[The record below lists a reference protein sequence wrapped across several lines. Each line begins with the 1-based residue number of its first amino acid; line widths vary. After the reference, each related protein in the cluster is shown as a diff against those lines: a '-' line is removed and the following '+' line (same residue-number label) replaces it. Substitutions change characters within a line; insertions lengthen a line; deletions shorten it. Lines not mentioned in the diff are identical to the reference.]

1 MIFVAVAVFLTGALF
16 GFYMFARHLK
26 RRAIPAWS
34 AVLHGAFG
42 ATGFAIVLLLMATRP
57 ELGLLRVVLSI
68 LIGAIVLGVVNL
80 LFHIRRVRHR
90 TMLIVMHAL
99 TAVAGVGT
107 LAVAGFVGAPDQPS
121 APAPPTPPEPAKP
134 GPSVAMAAAVAS
146 SAPAPSPAPPP
157 TPAPTAAASAKPQS
171 PTGAAW
177 TDHPLE
183 FANASAA
190 LDARAQR
197 NLADV
202 AADLQSHPEIALVE
216 IQGHTDERGDATS
229 NERLARARASAVAAF
244 LATKGI
250 APSRLRTAGYG
261 GMCPAD
267 ASCEGPS
274 APSSCH
280 ETSSLAQ
287 DRRVTLLILE
297 SGGARFHGKVACDAG
312 MRLAPHDDAR
322 YAAE

>member
-1 MIFVAVAVFLTGALF
+1 MIFVAVAVLLTGALF

-26 RRAIPAWS
+26 RHAIPAWS

-80 LFHIRRVRHR
+80 LFHVRRVRHR
-90 TMLIVMHAL
+90 SMLIVMHAL

-107 LAVAGFVGAPDQPS
+107 LAYAGLVAASSPPS
-121 APAPPTPPEPAKP
+121 PPAPVVPPEPAKP
-134 GPSVAMAAAVAS
+134 GPSVAMAAAIG
-146 SAPAPSPAPPP
+146 
-157 TPAPTAAASAKPQS
+157 TPAPASS
-171 PTGAAW
+171 PTSAPTTTAPKPAFPTGPAW
-177 TDHPLE
+177 TDHPLV

-197 NLADV
+197 DLGDV
-202 AADLQSHPEIALVE
+202 AAELRSHPEITLVE
-216 IQGHTDERGDATS
+216 IQGHTDERGDATT
-229 NERLARARASAVAAF
+229 NDRLARARATAVTAF
-244 LATKGI
+244 LASKGV
-250 APSRLRTAGYG
+250 ASSRLRAASYG
-261 GMCPAD
+261 GTCPAD

-280 ETSSLAQ
+280 EASSLAQ

-297 SGGARFHGKVACDAG
+297 SSGARFHGKVMCDAG
-312 MRLAPHDDAR
+312 MRLAPREDDR
-322 YAAE
+322 YASE